1 MLNHQAKLQKVQGWS
16 VSSGLALVFVLI
28 VFLPIAALAVHSMSS
43 GVEHWSNLLRYV
55 LPTATKNTLIL
66 LVGVAIVVSLVGTTT
81 SWLVTAFY
89 FPTRKVL
96 IWALLLPLSLPAYI
110 MAFAYVDLLHPLGPI
125 QGFIRD
131 LLGYTS
137 PRDFRLPDAR
147 SMWGAILVM
156 SMSLYPYVY
165 FTTRAMFINQPVNLI
180 EAARILGCTPWQAF
194 VRLILPLARPA
205 IVIGVVLA
213 LLETL
218 NDIGASEF
226 LGIQTLTTSI
236 FNTWGAR
243 SNLGGAAQIACIMM
257 GVVVLL
263 IYIERHARRRQR
275 FSNTQRMSTVK
286 PRELTGWKAIVAMVY
301 CWIPII
307 LGFIAPVWYLSW
319 EAYKRFAQGQQ
330 ISSNLWHSAWNT
342 IYVSFVATIF
352 TVTVG
357 LLIVWVMRDPR
368 FKFKKL
374 YGRVGSLGY
383 AIPGTVLAI
392 GLLTPY
398 AWADTAIAK
407 LMTALFNWPPQ
418 LYIMGGIAGLVI
430 AYMVRFLAMTIG
442 SLEAGYER
450 IPLQLDTAS
459 RSLGHSYARTF
470 FRVHLPLLKP
480 AIGTGALLVF
490 VDTMKEL
497 SITLLLRPMNFETLA
512 TWLYAE
518 AARGTYEE
526 GVIAALLI
534 IAVGLIPVIYLA
546 RSQDKIKY

>member
-1 MLNHQAKLQKVQGWS
+1 MFNHQAKLQKVQGWGMGS
-16 VSSGLALVFVLI
+16 VLALLFVLV
-28 VFLPIAALAVHSMSS
+28 VFLPIAALAVHAMSS
-43 GVEHWSNLLRYV
+43 GVDHWSNLLRYV
-55 LPTATKNTLIL
+55 LPVATKNTLIL
-66 LVGVAIVVSLVGTTT
+66 LCGVALVVSIVGTTT
-81 SWLVTAFY
+81 SWLVTAFQ
-89 FPTRKVL
+89 FPTRNILV
-96 IWALLLPLSLPAYI
+96 WALLLPLSLPAYI

-125 QGFIRD
+125 QGFIRE
-131 LLGYTS
+131 LLGYSS
-137 PRDFRLPDAR
+137 PRQFRLPDAR

-180 EAARILGCTPWQAF
+180 EAARILGCTPRQAF
-194 VRLILPLARPA
+194 FRLILPLARPA

-236 FNTWGAR
+236 FNTWVAR
-243 SNLGGAAQIACIMM
+243 SNLGGAAQIACIMLA
-257 GVVVLL
+257 VVVLL

-275 FSNTQRMSTVK
+275 YSNAQRMTTVK
-286 PRELTGWKAIVAMVY
+286 ARQLKGWQGIAAMLY
-301 CWIPII
+301 CWLPIVI
-307 LGFIAPVWYLSW
+307 GFIAPVWYLSW
-319 EAYKRFAQGQQ
+319 EAYKRLAQGQV
-330 ISSNLWHSAWNT
+330 ISTNLWKSALNT
-342 IYVSFVATIF
+342 VYVALVATAI
-352 TVTVG
+352 TVAVG

-368 FKFKKL
+368 FKFKKIFS
-374 YGRVGSLGY
+374 RIGSLGY

-392 GLLTPY
+392 GLLSPY
-398 AWADTAIAK
+398 AWADTLLAS
-407 LMTALFNWPPQ
+407 LMTKLFSLPPQ
-418 LYIMGGIAGLVI
+418 LYIMGGISGLVI

-450 IPLQLDTAS
+450 IPQQLDTAS
-459 RSLGHSYARTF
+459 RNLGRTYRETF
-470 FRVHLPLLKP
+470 FLVHLPLLKP

-497 SITLLLRPMNFETLA
+497 SITLLLRPLNFETLA

-534 IAVGLIPVIYLA
+534 IVVGLLPVIFLA

>member
-1 MLNHQAKLQKVQGWS
+1 MFSHQAKLQRVQGWS
-16 VSSGLALVFVLI
+16 MGSILALLFVLI
-28 VFLPIAALAVHSMSS
+28 VFLPIAALAVHAISS
-43 GVEHWSNLLRYV
+43 GVDHWANLWRYV
-55 LPTATKNTLIL
+55 LPAATKNTLIL
-66 LVGVAIVVSLVGTTT
+66 LSGVALVVSIVGTTT
-81 SWLVTAFY
+81 SWLVTAFH
-89 FPTRKVL
+89 FPTRNILV
-96 IWALLLPLSLPAYI
+96 WAILLPLSLPAYI

-131 LLGYTS
+131 LLGYSS
-137 PRDFRLPDAR
+137 PRQFRLPDAR
-147 SMWGAILVM
+147 SMWGGILVM

-180 EAARILGCTPWQAF
+180 EAARVLGCNQRQAF
-194 VRLILPLARPA
+194 FRLILPLARPA

-236 FNTWGAR
+236 FNTWVAR
-243 SNLGGAAQIACIMM
+243 SNLGGAAQIACIMLS
-257 GVVVLL
+257 VVVLL
-263 IYIERHARRRQR
+263 IYIERQARRRQR
-275 FSNTQRMSTVK
+275 YSNAQRMTTVK
-286 PRELTGWKAIVAMVY
+286 PRQLRGWQAMAAMLY
-301 CWIPII
+301 CWLPILI
-307 LGFIAPVWYLSW
+307 GFVAPVWYLSW
-319 EAYKRFAQGQQ
+319 EAYKRLAQGQV
-330 ISSNLWHSAWNT
+330 ISANLWKSAWNT
-342 IYVSFVATIF
+342 VYVSLVATVI
-352 TVTVG
+352 TVLVG

-374 YGRVGSLGY
+374 FARIGSLGY

-392 GLLTPY
+392 GLLSPY
-398 AWADTAIAK
+398 AWADSALASVLTK
-407 LMTALFNWPPQ
+407 LFSLPPQ
-418 LYIMGGIAGLVI
+418 LYIMGGISGLVI

-442 SLEAGYER
+442 ALEAGYER
-450 IPLQLDTAS
+450 IPPQLDTAARNLG
-459 RSLGHSYARTF
+459 RSYRETF
-470 FRVHLPLLKP
+470 LLVHLPLLKP
-480 AIGTGALLVF
+480 AIGTGAVLVF

-534 IAVGLIPVIYLA
+534 VAVGLIPVIFLA
-546 RSQDKIKY
+546 RSQEKIKY

>member
-1 MLNHQAKLQKVQGWS
+1 MGS
-16 VSSGLALVFVLI
+16 ILALLFVLI
-28 VFLPIAALAVHSMSS
+28 VFLPIAALAVHAISS
-43 GVEHWSNLLRYV
+43 GVDHWANLWRYV
-55 LPTATKNTLIL
+55 LPAATKNTLIL
-66 LVGVAIVVSLVGTTT
+66 LSGVALVVSIVGTTT
-81 SWLVTAFY
+81 SWLVTAFQ
-89 FPTRKVL
+89 FPTRNILV
-96 IWALLLPLSLPAYI
+96 WALLLPLSLPAYI

-131 LLGYTS
+131 LLGYSS
-137 PRDFRLPDAR
+137 PRQFRLPDAR
-147 SMWGAILVM
+147 SMWGGILVM

-180 EAARILGCTPWQAF
+180 EAARVLGCNQRQAF
-194 VRLILPLARPA
+194 FRLILPLARPA

-236 FNTWGAR
+236 FNTWVAR
-243 SNLGGAAQIACIMM
+243 SNLGGAAQIACIMLS
-257 GVVVLL
+257 VVVLL
-263 IYIERHARRRQR
+263 IYIERQARRRQR
-275 FSNTQRMSTVK
+275 YSNAQRMTTVK
-286 PRELTGWKAIVAMVY
+286 PRQLRGWQAMAAMLY
-301 CWIPII
+301 CWLPILI
-307 LGFIAPVWYLSW
+307 GFIAPVWYLSW
-319 EAYKRFAQGQQ
+319 EAYKRLAQGQV
-330 ISSNLWHSAWNT
+330 ISANLWKSAWNT
-342 IYVSFVATIF
+342 VYVSLVATGI
-352 TVTVG
+352 TVLVG

-374 YGRVGSLGY
+374 FARIGSLGY

-392 GLLTPY
+392 GLLSPY
-398 AWADTAIAK
+398 AWVDSALASVLTK
-407 LMTALFNWPPQ
+407 LFSLPPQ
-418 LYIMGGIAGLVI
+418 LYIMGGISGLVI

-442 SLEAGYER
+442 ALEAGYER
-450 IPLQLDTAS
+450 IPPQLDTAARNLG
-459 RSLGHSYARTF
+459 RSYRETF
-470 FRVHLPLLKP
+470 LLVHLPLLKP
-480 AIGTGALLVF
+480 AIGTGAVLVF

-534 IAVGLIPVIYLA
+534 VAVGLIPVIFLA
-546 RSQDKIKY
+546 RSQEKIKY

>member
-1 MLNHQAKLQKVQGWS
+1 MSASKAKLQRVQGWS
-16 VSSGLALVFVLI
+16 ISSSLALIFVLI
-28 VFLPIAALAVHSMSS
+28 VFLPIAAVFVHAMSS
-43 GVEHWSNLLRYV
+43 GLDHWSNLLRYV
-55 LPTATKNTLIL
+55 LPTATQNTLVL
-66 LVGVAIVVSLVGTTT
+66 LLGVALFVSIVGTTT
-81 SWLVTAFY
+81 SWLVTAFN
-89 FPTRKVL
+89 FPTRGIL

-125 QGFIRD
+125 QGWIRD
-131 LLGYTS
+131 LLGYSS
-137 PRDFRLPDAR
+137 PREFRLPDAR
-147 SMWGAILVM
+147 SMWGAVLVM
-156 SMSLYPYVY
+156 GVSLYPYVY
-165 FTTRAMFINQPVNLI
+165 FTTRAMFINQPMNLI
-180 EAARILGCTPWQAF
+180 EAARILGCTPRQAF
-194 VRLILPLARPA
+194 FRLILPMARPA
-205 IVIGVVLA
+205 IAIGVVLA

-236 FNTWGAR
+236 FNTWVAR
-243 SNLGGAAQIACIMM
+243 SNLGGAAQIASLMLT
-257 GVVVLL
+257 VVVLL
-263 IYIERHARRRQR
+263 IFVERYARRRQR
-275 FSNTQRMSTVK
+275 FSNTQRMHT
-286 PRELTGWKAIVAMVY
+286 LTRRQLKGWRGIVAMLY
-301 CWIPII
+301 CWMPIV
-307 LGFIAPVWYLSW
+307 LGFIAPVAYLTH

-330 ISSNLWHSAWNT
+330 LSSQLWSSAFNT
-342 IYVSFVATIF
+342 LYVSAVATVI
-352 TVTVG
+352 TVLVG

-368 FKFKKL
+368 FKFKRL
-374 YGRVGSLGY
+374 YARVGSLGY

-398 AWADTAIAK
+398 AWADGVLAK
-407 LMTALFNWPPQ
+407 LMSSLFGLPPQ
-418 LYIMGGIAGLVI
+418 LYIMGGVAGLVI

-450 IPLQLDTAS
+450 IPVQLDTAA
-459 RSLGHSYARTF
+459 RSLGHSYTQTF
-470 FRVHLPLLKP
+470 FKVHLPLLKP

-534 IAVGLIPVIYLA
+534 IVVGLVPVILLA
-546 RSQDKIKY
+546 KSQDKITY